1 MKITYRYLMEN
12 KLSKDERVRPVSCAA
27 FPRSGGKKINLIQP
41 DKAKAFA
48 LLVKQQKEQ
57 I

>member
-12 KLSKDERVRPVSCAA
+12 TLSKDDRVRPVMCAA

-41 DKAKAFA
+41 DKTKAFA
-48 LLVKQQKEQ
+48 LIVKQQKEQ
-57 I
+57 L